1 MLCLKTI
8 IMRLGV
14 KSIVPVSVC
23 QNELHNMPKH
33 LGLYQYDLCYHDL
46 FCNIRLTGKQSFTPF
61 IGNINIYLLFIV
73 WYSPILYKQHKKG
86 GGGGWFKKKKKKR
99 GGGNR
104 LCFSQY

>member
-61 IGNINIYLLFIV
+61 IGNIYLLFIV

-86 GGGGWFKKKKKKR
+86 GGGGEDTHVFMDV
-99 GGGNR
+99 GLNG
-104 LCFSQY
+104 FS